1 MASSP
6 RSPPHSDMP
15 LEATSRKTRQSTQL
29 RRLTIQGLD
38 QLQPM
43 VTINPTI
50 GRGLGPHKEKFHSYL
65 GVVAREKIPI
75 LHSTWNDVPKSL
87 KNLVSDD
94 ILGKFDIPEGDNAK
108 KKVVSTVATRQNM
121 FMLTKTVIRKMI
133 LLLSMVLMQQH
144 GQNLQKATKPL
155 TGSVN
160 PPSPVSRH
168 VKWKM
173 ARMKRYGQM
182 TYTAAQEI
190 SNKIVSNYLRTTQ
203 GSFIPHG
210 RDDILNMAIGRLEH
224 PGRVRV
230 VGTGVTISQHLVAQ
244 TVLLDQS
251 VNNNWLK
258 SLEELRKEVEEE
270 NKNSQEVWRRTIE
283 EQNKHNL
290 EIMKHELK
298 HAIKLELSQI
308 VSQHSPPLEAP
319 DIQVLAARVSMKGSC
334 AKAGTIPSVKEPS
347 DVHVDTMDDVVRVS
361 VVKVYHCDAQVPLP
375 TPKIQFVRQAVG
387 TFVGWPTHLVK
398 AVPNEDSQKG
408 MSKRVTSATMDNT
421 VAAVD
426 PLGEL
431 VKNLFDVYQK
441 PIQLPWDG
449 AKFGIHNVKEGFFIT
464 HADVTEIILGD
475 KCLNISI
482 LQLSTMFMNYWSTC
496 LDYGSLHGFLEPQ
509 CIHKAKDKRQECE
522 QYIQTWVKESQK
534 QDNIVVWLCS
544 LRKKPNVY
552 IKGAFNRR
560 NVFSFVLFE
569 FLSTRL
575 TRNMSAVVAGSSSSM
590 SATFTTRR
598 SPFLKNSQGS
608 HSKAVTSPQCQKTC
622 LQGVS
627 LHEAKM
633 EDKDEDEDE
642 DVHLA
647 PDSADDAPRTI
658 PQQGS
663 SEQVNVVPSRPS
675 AHIVGIINKN
685 WHS

>member
-534 QDNIVVWLCS
+534 QVYLGAYLNQTILLFGYVLCVRSLMFTSRGHVQTGGFECGYYVMHWMWCIVS
-544 LRKKPNVY
+544 GR
-552 IKGAFNRR
+552 
-560 NVFSFVLFE
+560 
-569 FLSTRL
+569 
-575 TRNMSAVVAGSSSSM
+575 
-590 SATFTTRR
+590 
-598 SPFLKNSQGS
+598 LKNEWNR
-608 HSKAVTSPQCQKTC
+608 
-622 LQGVS
+622 S
-627 LHEAKM
+627 LKLEWLEAM
-633 EDKDEDEDE
+633 
-642 DVHLA
+642 
-647 PDSADDAPRTI
+647 
-658 PQQGS
+658 Q
-663 SEQVNVVPSRPS
+663 
-675 AHIVGIINKN
+675 
-685 WHS
+685 